1 MSSKKSIIGKIKEAV
16 KKGSLNPVFTTKDV
30 KNLVRENKI
39 TKPDGTIYAEASI
52 SSILSNSSVRNIGSS
67 STNSKMLGSR
77 LINERTREYWFL
89 NL

>member
-1 MSSKKSIIGKIKEAV
+1 MSLCLILKIKEAV
-16 KKGSLNPVFTTKDV
+16 EKGSLNPVFTTKDV

-39 TKPDGTIYAEASI
+39 TKPDGTRYAEASI

-77 LINERTREYWFL
+77 LINGRTREYWFL